1 MLPAVVC
8 GREIGEEVAA
18 GGREQGAREM
28 ALRLLCHRA
37 RTCSHKERGKGGR
50 GTGRK
55 EEMEGPPTSAE
66 GGEQSLD

>member
-37 RTCSHKERGKGGR
+37 RTCSHKEGRERG
-50 GTGRK
+50 
-55 EEMEGPPTSAE
+55 E
-66 GGEQSLD
+66 GGLAEKRKWKGPRRAQRGENSH